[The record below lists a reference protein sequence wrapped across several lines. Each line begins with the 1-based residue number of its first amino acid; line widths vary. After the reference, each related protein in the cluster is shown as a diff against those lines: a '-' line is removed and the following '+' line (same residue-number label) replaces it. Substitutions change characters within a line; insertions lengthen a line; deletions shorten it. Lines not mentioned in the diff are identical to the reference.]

1 MQNLLDFFEKETNK
15 KIKFFEYNNEELKDN
30 QNLVTFKNVNY
41 VIEFINNVNL
51 NNISGYSY
59 LFYQQ
64 DLDFNSLEDILSNLY
79 EDVEIIHYDR
89 YLLLVSKDKL
99 DIDDSTPNIIETE
112 TYRKTYIVYLNKI
125 ENKTLLD
132 FNINIV
138 NELLPIVI
146 KDSNSNKILNLNDLI
161 IYKTI
166 YLCNE
171 DNFLFNLV
179 DFDTIKNMDDSL
191 LLTGLNFIE
200 NDLNISKTS
209 NALFLHRNT
218 LVYRLDKIKEL
229 LNLDLKNF
237 KDAFVFYLS
246 VKSYFYF

>member
-1 MQNLLDFFEKETNK
+1 MQNLIDFFEKETNK
-15 KIKFFEYNNEELKDN
+15 KIKIFEYNNEELKNN
-30 QNLVTFKNVNY
+30 QNLVTFNNINY
-41 VIEFINNVNL
+41 IVEFINNINVD
-51 NNISGYSY
+51 NISGHSY

-64 DLDFNSLEDILSNLY
+64 DLDFDSLKDILYNLY
-79 EDVEIIHYDR
+79 EDVEIVHYDR
-89 YLLLVSKDKL
+89 YLLLVSKNEL
-99 DIDDSTPNIIETE
+99 DINSSTLDIIETE

-125 ENKTLLD
+125 ENKEFLN

-146 KDSNSNKILNLNDLI
+146 KDNNTHKVLNLHDLI

-166 YLCNE
+166 YLCNN
-171 DNFLFNLV
+171 DNFLFHLV
-179 DFDTIKNMDDSL
+179 DFDIIKNMDDSV

-200 NDLNISKTS
+200 NGLNISKTS
-209 NALFLHRNT
+209 SALFLHRNT

>member
-1 MQNLLDFFEKETNK
+1 MQNLIDFFEKETNK
-15 KIKFFEYNNEELKDN
+15 KIKIFEYDNEELKNN
-30 QNLVTFKNVNY
+30 QNLVTFNNINY
-41 VIEFINNVNL
+41 IVEFINNINVDK
-51 NNISGYSY
+51 ISGHSY

-64 DLDFNSLEDILSNLY
+64 DLDFDSLKDILYNLY
-79 EDVEIIHYDR
+79 EEVEIVHYDR
-89 YLLLVSKDKL
+89 YLLLVSKIEL
-99 DIDDSTPNIIETE
+99 DIDSSTLDIIETE

-125 ENKTLLD
+125 ENKEFLN

-146 KDSNSNKILNLNDLI
+146 KDNNTHKVLNLHDLI

-166 YLCNE
+166 YLCNN
-171 DNFLFNLV
+171 DNFLLHLV
-179 DFDTIKNMDDSL
+179 DFDIIKNMDDSV

-200 NDLNISKTS
+200 NGLNISKTS
-209 NALFLHRNT
+209 SALFLHRNT

>member
-1 MQNLLDFFEKETNK
+1 MQNLIDFFEKETNK
-15 KIKFFEYNNEELKDN
+15 KIKIFEYNNEELKNN
-30 QNLVTFKNVNY
+30 QNLVNFNNINY
-41 VIEFINNVNL
+41 IVEFINNVNID
-51 NNISGYSY
+51 NIYGHSY

-64 DLDFNSLEDILSNLY
+64 DLDFDSLKDVLYNLY
-79 EDVEIIHYDR
+79 EEVEIVHYDR
-89 YLLLVSKDKL
+89 YLLLISKNKL
-99 DIDDSTPNIIETE
+99 DINNSTIDIIETE

-125 ENKTLLD
+125 ENKD
-132 FNINIV
+132 FLNININIV

-146 KDSNSNKILNLNDLI
+146 KDNNTHKVLNLHDLI

-166 YLCNE
+166 YLCNN
-171 DNFLFNLV
+171 DNFLFHLV
-179 DFDTIKNMDDSL
+179 DFDIIKNMDDSL

-200 NDLNISKTS
+200 NGLNISKTS
-209 NALFLHRNT
+209 SALFLHRNT